1 MGESA
6 WSESMNQRQW
16 GRGQNSTKEG
26 VCFAFTPILALN
38 RLTYKMAIIIELEV
52 ISGHNNMDFLF
63 LRLI

>member
-1 MGESA
+1 MSII
-6 WSESMNQRQW
+6 SFPS
-16 GRGQNSTKEG
+16 
-26 VCFAFTPILALN
+26 TPILALN